1 MLMGLKLGGDY
12 MVEAMIETIDLW
24 YAYDTVDILKG
35 VNFKAERG
43 KITLLLGR
51 NGAGKTT
58 LLLHLNG
65 LLKPIKG
72 EVRIDGKPIRYDKKS
87 LIEVRRKVGFVFQNP
102 DDQIVAPT
110 VWQEIAFGLK
120 NLGMD
125 DDEIEIKVKKALEW
139 VGLAGFENKLCNL
152 LSGGE
157 KKRVSIASVI
167 VMDPEIVILDEPTS
181 GLDGFGVKNV
191 VEMVKRMKEEGK
203 TLIISTHDMDFAYEI
218 ADKFVI
224 MDGGK
229 IIYNGKTIPEDIA
242 ERCGLRLWRCR

>member
-1 MLMGLKLGGDY
+1 
-12 MVEAMIETIDLW
+12 MIETVDLW
-24 YAYDTVDILKG
+24 YAHDELEILRG
-35 VNFKAERG
+35 VNFKAEKG

-65 LLKPIKG
+65 LLKPSKG
-72 EVRIDGKPIRYDKKS
+72 EVRINGKPIKYDKKS

-120 NLGMD
+120 NLGVR
-125 DDEIEIKVKKALEW
+125 DEEIDVRVKKALEW
-139 VGLAGFENKLCNL
+139 VGLVGFEKKLCNL

-167 VMDPEIVILDEPTS
+167 VMNPEIVILDEPTS
-181 GLDGFGVKNV
+181 GLDGFGVKSV
-191 VEMVKRMKEEGK
+191 VEMVKRMKDEGK
-203 TLIISTHDMDFAYEI
+203 TLIVSTHDMDFAYEV
-218 ADKFVI
+218 ADKFVV
-224 MDGGK
+224 MDKGR
-229 IIYNGKTIPEDIA
+229 IIYNGRTIPEDVA
-242 ERCGLRLWRCR
+242 ERCGLRLWRCK